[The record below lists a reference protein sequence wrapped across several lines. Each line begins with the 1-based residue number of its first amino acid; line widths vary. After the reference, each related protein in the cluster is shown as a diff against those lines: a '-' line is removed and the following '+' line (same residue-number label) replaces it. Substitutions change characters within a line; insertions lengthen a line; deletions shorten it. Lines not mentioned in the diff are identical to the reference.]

1 MTQQIKILPP
11 DQADATAY
19 MRTLFLRTE
28 QEIINVIKRKRK
40 AGYVDYAE
48 VAALERVQ
56 KILQSMIDQSWAYVP
71 TMIEKIFY
79 HSDKASRGYSN
90 ARKVTETFSAPRIA
104 IIQQLTDNLL
114 GELTEA
120 SETVYESVQ
129 KVYTIA
135 RLEAD
140 PFRETALKQVLRK
153 ETEGTP
159 WINSSQSMVQEMQNK
174 GITAFVD
181 KAGRNWSLQSYGNMA
196 VRTTAR
202 QAQVAALLTAD
213 EHDLWQIVRVG
224 STCKVCAALEGRI
237 YSKSGMNPDF
247 PPLSLAF
254 GKVDPDGADDLTNTY
269 LNIHP
274 NCLHSL
280 VRYTTIGK
288 TEKQIQKDK
297 DFSDPEKNPID
308 RDPRTKKQI
317 AAYREK
323 ERNRRRLLA
332 DMRQHREYR
341 SLLGNEIPKEFGS
354 FQKHKQQKDDIYR
367 GWEKKYRKKNLSESM
382 LHKMDL
388 KLPDNI
394 MNVKGITED
403 DRIEIEKTIS
413 SIEKRYD
420 LRIAAVEVESFG
432 RVDKGTYFAAGAY
445 LENGSI
451 KMGMVIN
458 RDIDYTN
465 IHQEIARRYKTGF
478 FASKTLEDCVWHEMA
493 HVLTFQGCKTPEEYQ
508 RLHSKIKSAFI
519 SGISGYADR
528 TKDGTESLAEA
539 FVRYKNGEKIPI
551 KARWMIRQYIERWKK

>member
-1 MTQQIKILPP
+1 MTRQMKILPP
-11 DQADATAY
+11 DRADVTAY
-19 MRTLFLRTE
+19 MRMLFLRTE
-28 QEIINVIKRKRK
+28 QEIINVINRKR
-40 AGYVDYAE
+40 AVGHVDYAE

-79 HSDKASRGYSN
+79 HSDKDASGYSN
-90 ARKVTETFSAPRIA
+90 ARKMTETFSAPRIA

-120 SETVYESVQ
+120 SETAYESVR

-153 ETEGTP
+153 EAAGTP
-159 WINSSQSMVQEMQNK
+159 WINSSQAMVQEIQNK

-181 KAGRNWSLQSYGNMA
+181 KAGRKWSLQSYGNMA

-213 EHDLWQIVRVG
+213 DYDLWQIVKVG
-224 STCKVCAALEGRI
+224 STCKVCAALEGRV
-237 YSKSGMNPDF
+237 YSKSGMNPDY

-280 VRYTTIGK
+280 VKYTTIGK

-297 DFSDPEKNPID
+297 DFSNPEKNPID

-317 AAYREK
+317 KAYREK

-332 DMRQHREYR
+332 DMRQHKEYR
-341 SLLGNEIPKEFGS
+341 EALGNEIPNDFAKFQEMKYNDRERWDYVKGLKEYLRKYPTSSKKFYDAGEELKRLGIKKGLLLPPVPKQA
-354 FQKHKQQKDDIYR
+354 FILPEGKHDPYHIMHRMLERNITDDEIRSYMSNAKGMFVQWGGARQTFYGRKGVVVITKSGDDWIYKTAWKKDDFDEDT
-367 GWEKKYRKKNLSESM
+367 EKVLEVMRKYGL
-382 LHKMDL
+382 
-388 KLPDNI
+388 
-394 MNVKGITED
+394 
-403 DRIEIEKTIS
+403 
-413 SIEKRYD
+413 
-420 LRIAAVEVESFG
+420 
-432 RVDKGTYFAAGAY
+432 
-445 LENGSI
+445 
-451 KMGMVIN
+451 
-458 RDIDYTN
+458 
-465 IHQEIARRYKTGF
+465 
-478 FASKTLEDCVWHEMA
+478 
-493 HVLTFQGCKTPEEYQ
+493 
-508 RLHSKIKSAFI
+508 
-519 SGISGYADR
+519 
-528 TKDGTESLAEA
+528 
-539 FVRYKNGEKIPI
+539 
-551 KARWMIRQYIERWKK
+551 

>member
-1 MTQQIKILPP
+1 MSSQ
-11 DQADATAY
+11 
-19 MRTLFLRTE
+19 
-28 QEIINVIKRKRK
+28 
-40 AGYVDYAE
+40 
-48 VAALERVQ
+48 
-56 KILQSMIDQSWAYVP
+56 
-71 TMIEKIFY
+71 
-79 HSDKASRGYSN
+79 
-90 ARKVTETFSAPRIA
+90 
-104 IIQQLTDNLL
+104 
-114 GELTEA
+114 A

-237 YSKSGMNPDF
+237 YSKSGMNPDY

-269 LNIHP
+269 LNVHP

-280 VRYTTIGK
+280 IRYTTIGR
-288 TEKQIQKDK
+288 EQRSRSRRIRI
-297 DFSDPEKNPID
+297 FPILKRLPMD

-332 DMRQHREYR
+332 DMRQHKEYMVTFR
-341 SLLGNEIPKEFGS
+341 KRDTKRVS
-354 FQKHKQQKDDIYR
+354 FFEKHKQQKDDIYR

-413 SIEKRYD
+413 LIR
-420 LRIAAVEVESFG
+420 
-432 RVDKGTYFAAGAY
+432 
-445 LENGSI
+445 
-451 KMGMVIN
+451 
-458 RDIDYTN
+458 
-465 IHQEIARRYKTGF
+465 KT
-478 FASKTLEDCVWHEMA
+478 
-493 HVLTFQGCKTPEEYQ
+493 
-508 RLHSKIKSAFI
+508 I
-519 SGISGYADR
+519 
-528 TKDGTESLAEA
+528 
-539 FVRYKNGEKIPI
+539 
-551 KARWMIRQYIERWKK
+551 